1 MKNKNKERNKKL
13 KQQDNIFLQK
23 LVSAVHND
31 ACEYVN
37 DDSVNITIAT
47 LELIWSKYNI
57 AEFIGSYH
65 LNEKDYDKFFKNKV
79 DISSIQNALLRYE
92 FKNDSIDEIY
102 DEDEKNFNQTFEFI
116 FERLKSTSDGE
127 NDKKTGLLVGL
138 LKIVQERVN
147 KVDSSILR
155 DDITK
160 EEFFKHIDSIF
171 FP

>member
-1 MKNKNKERNKKL
+1 MKNKKNKKNKKL
-13 KQQDNIFLQK
+13 RQKDNIFLQK

-31 ACEYVN
+31 AYEYVN

-65 LNEKDYDKFFKNKV
+65 LNEKDYDKYFKKNIG
-79 DISSIQNALLRYE
+79 ISSIQGALLRYE
-92 FKNDSIDEIY
+92 FKNDNIDEIY

-127 NDKKTGLLVGL
+127 NDKKTNLLIGLLH
-138 LKIVQERVN
+138 IVQERIN
-147 KVDSSILR
+147 TLDSSILR

-160 EEFFKHIDSIF
+160 EEFFKHIDTIF